1 MMGGEKSEKLLDL
14 LTRFLGDS
22 LMNGATLKSDEKSTT
37 IMIPR
42 RTENASWNMV
52 LGMFEESPLV
62 TIISTAAEVIRDRL
76 KDARDLVSY
85 INGSSFMTS
94 WVIDEEELTI
104 NANSYYVVPS
114 YNFSG
119 LPLVIDDHTKQVD
132 RWLPALHRLN
142 NTNHHPKRIYMASL
156 KQYYARTD
164 IDLGVG
170 DDTEECNDGDSTK
183 PA

>member
-1 MMGGEKSEKLLDL
+1 MGGEKSEKLIDL

-22 LMNGATLKSDEKSTT
+22 LMDGATLKSDEKSTV

-42 RTENASWNMV
+42 RTENASWNMA
-52 LGMFEESPLV
+52 LGMFEESSLV
-62 TIISTAAEVIRDRL
+62 TIVSTAVEVVRDRL

-94 WVIDEEELTI
+94 WVIDEDELTI

-114 YNFSG
+114 NNFSG

-132 RWLPALHRLN
+132 QWLPALHRLN
-142 NTNHHPKRIYMASL
+142 STNHHPKRIFMASL
-156 KQYYARTD
+156 KQYYSRTGV
-164 IDLGVG
+164 DLSIEDKEG
-170 DDTEECNDGDSTK
+170 DDEDTQAT
-183 PA
+183 